1 MKYTIYEDPTTRQ
14 FAHLP
19 LPRCYVDGDTLPSVS
34 ADRWFDSHAD
44 AIAALADLLN
54 RDEHDVACAPDPP
67 PPALLAST
75 IAFPARWPIPWPRQ

>member
-34 ADRWFDSHAD
+34 ADRMD
-44 AIAALADLLN
+44 
-54 RDEHDVACAPDPP
+54 HDDR
-67 PPALLAST
+67 L
-75 IAFPARWPIPWPRQ
+75 